1 MTRKK
6 TREYSKRE
14 RRRLRSQR
22 IIFVAFAVIVIASF
36 VISLVAR

>member
-1 MTRKK
+1 MAKKK
-6 TREYSKRE
+6 TREYSKGE
-14 RRRLRSQR
+14 TRRLRSQR